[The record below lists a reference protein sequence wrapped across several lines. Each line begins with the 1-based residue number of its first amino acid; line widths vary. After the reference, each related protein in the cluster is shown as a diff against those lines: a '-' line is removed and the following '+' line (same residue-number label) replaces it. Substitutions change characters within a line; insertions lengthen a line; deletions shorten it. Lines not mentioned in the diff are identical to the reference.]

1 MNRNTCKTLAG
12 AAAVLLMPL
21 ALVLTAET
29 VARLSL
35 ADALRW
41 LALPESANTL
51 RFTFLW
57 FLFAWLFVF
66 AVLNRLRGAAGL
78 LLAAVLAVA
87 TLHDG

>member
-1 MNRNTCKTLAG
+1 M
-12 AAAVLLMPL
+12 LLMPL

-41 LALPESANTL
+41 MALPESANTL

-57 FLFAWLFVF
+57 FLFAWLLVF
-66 AVLNRLRGAAGL
+66 AAIISSSAPVMSAA
-78 LLAAVLAVA
+78 ARPAS
-87 TLHDG
+87 HPPR